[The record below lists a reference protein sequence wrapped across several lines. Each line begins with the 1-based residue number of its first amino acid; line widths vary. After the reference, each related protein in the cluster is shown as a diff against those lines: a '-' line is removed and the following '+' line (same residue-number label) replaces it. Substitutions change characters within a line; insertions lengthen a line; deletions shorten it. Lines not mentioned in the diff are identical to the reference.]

1 MANSTLASAV
11 GNCTP
16 RHIHVDDS
24 KGCSLTRAN
33 ITAFKRSDFEAQA
46 AKEVGMDRIIAQTAE
61 ARLAGMHEKSLYDLL
76 LSRHVSLG
84 EKSGGGSQSV
94 IAPFTLVPRR
104 NTLNFN
110 YFQVESS
117 SYAGI
122 TDNNS
127 AVPTG
132 NFTALT
138 KTFGPGRTVT
148 GYGWIPSSAFVIT
161 VNAGTDS
168 APGGGSNNLEKTNFN
183 KSQVQNLETY
193 FHPGS
198 FINVL
203 TNGKNLDGAATGAN
217 AHVAA
222 NASSLGV
229 ADAVYLQYKVY
240 YAEAV
245 ASGAGDYDANQPK
258 ARLVVAPSSY
268 ASTSATDGLDKKWIG
283 SGVTEATAAEK
294 ANAGYTMSKG
304 TGMIMG
310 NSVSDYEKW
319 CEQGPAVN
327 DLTLIEY
334 WQQTQRWTHQY
345 NDEYLKA
352 LQAPLTSEYFKKFR
366 QLPLAQQ
373 RKQQEQYHQNAFMNS
388 VFYGQKINDNQT
400 VETYTSLPTVVDP
413 NTGQGQNP
421 AGGHPWDGCSSA
433 PTIEY
438 KSNTLG
444 IRTQLNDCSR
454 TWDNQGAALNLDV
467 LFETVYM
474 LKRERENSGGT
485 VDTIDAMTDRF
496 TAAKIRDLMTKY
508 YKAKY
513 SSDLTLFMQPKQQIT
528 FNDQV
533 VFEYNVYDLPDQG
546 VSLAVFTDT
555 FFDDK
560 LGAHLSITDGTNTTK
575 NLGRQLWLIDWSD
588 IQINVI
594 KTASVKRQTN
604 TADDLY
610 NCVIQ
615 PNVSHYQLNS
625 KTFEVRV
632 GNTNRHAL
640 VENFSDASPSVTVSG
655 ADVTVS

>member
-1 MANSTLASAV
+1 MANSTLTPVAGAITN
-11 GNCTP
+11 NCTP
-16 RHIHVDDS
+16 RHILVDES
-24 KGCSLTRAN
+24 TGCSLTRAN

-76 LSRHVSLG
+76 LSKHVALG

-110 YFQVESS
+110 YFQIEGRSV
-117 SYAGI
+117 AGV
-122 TDNNS
+122 TDNAN

-132 NFTALT
+132 NFSAMTLT
-138 KTFGPGRTVT
+138 IGPATNNT
-148 GYGWIPSSAFVIT
+148 TYGWIPSSAFVMT
-161 VNAGTDS
+161 VNAGTDA
-168 APGGGSNNLEKTNFN
+168 APGGGTHALEKTNFN
-183 KSQVQNLETY
+183 KSQVQNLEKY
-193 FHPGS
+193 FNPGS
-198 FINVL
+198 YINVMVS
-203 TNGKNLDGAATGAN
+203 GR
-217 AHVAA
+217 
-222 NASSLGV
+222 SLGTNATL
-229 ADAVYLQYKVY
+229 ADKATSYIQYKVY
-240 YAEAV
+240 AAENAD
-245 ASGAGDYDANQPK
+245 AGGVSK
-258 ARLVVAPSSY
+258 ARLVVAPSDY
-268 ASTSATDGLDKKWIG
+268 ASSSATDSLDIKWHGQTSPAI
-283 SGVTEATAAEK
+283 TELTDAEK
-294 ANAGYTMSKG
+294 ADLGYEVALG

-319 CEQGPAVN
+319 CHQGPAVN

-345 NDEYLKA
+345 NEEYLKA

-373 RKQQEQYHQNAFMNS
+373 RKQQEAYQQNAFMNS
-388 VFYGQKINDNQT
+388 VFYGQRMNGNQT

-413 NTGQGQNP
+413 NTGQGMNP
-421 AGGHPWDGCSSA
+421 SGGHPFDGCSSV

-454 TWDNQGAALNLDV
+454 TWDNAGAALNLDI
-467 LFETVYM
+467 LFESIYM

-513 SSDLTLFMQPKQQIT
+513 SADLTLFMQPKQQIT
-528 FNDQV
+528 FEGKV
-533 VFEYNVYDLPDQG
+533 VLEYNKYDLPDQG
-546 VSLAVFTDT
+546 CSLAVFTDT

-560 LGAHLSITDGTNTTK
+560 LGATLSATDGTTTNK
-575 NLGRQLWLIDWSD
+575 NIGRQLWLIDWSD
-588 IQINVI
+588 IQINVL

-625 KTFEVRV
+625 KTYEVRV

-640 VENFSDASPSVTVSG
+640 VENFSDASPSVSVAG
-655 ADVTVS
+655 ADVTIT

>member
-1 MANSTLASAV
+1 MATTTLQSAAQDTANIY
-11 GNCTP
+11 NCSP
-16 RHIHVDDS
+16 RHILVDDS
-24 KGCSLTRAN
+24 RGCSLTRAS

-76 LSRHVSLG
+76 LSRHVALG

-110 YFQVESS
+110 YFQVEARSVTWS
-117 SYAGI
+117 DFTGDISQAGAAS
-122 TDNNS
+122 TN
-127 AVPTG
+127 
-132 NFTALT
+132 
-138 KTFGPGRTVT
+138 
-148 GYGWIPSSAFVIT
+148 YGWIPSSAIILT
-161 VNAGTDS
+161 VNAGTD
-168 APGGGSNNLEKTNFN
+168 GSPSGNSNALTNTNFN
-183 KSQVQNLETY
+183 KSQVQDLAKY
-193 FHPGS
+193 FHPGAY
-198 FINVL
+198 INVM
-203 TNGKNLDGAATGAN
+203 TNGTQLGGGNDTNTTKAAAEI
-217 AHVAA
+217 AYV
-222 NASSLGV
+222 
-229 ADAVYLQYKVY
+229 QYKVL
-240 YAEAV
+240 AAQDAT
-245 ASGAGDYDANQPK
+245 ASGTGSGNTEK
-258 ARLVVAPSSY
+258 ARIVVAPSEY
-268 ASTSATDGLDKKWIG
+268 ASGASGDSIETAWGSASATN
-283 SGVTEATAAEK
+283 K
-294 ANAGYTMSKG
+294 ADAGYNLVAG
-304 TGMIMG
+304 TGMILG

-334 WQQTQRWTHQY
+334 WSQTQRWSTQF
-345 NDEYLKA
+345 NEEYIKA

-373 RKQQEQYHQNAFMNS
+373 RKQQEAYQQQAFMNT
-388 VFYGQKINDNQT
+388 VFYGQRINSNQK

-413 NTGQGQNP
+413 NTGATAPFGS
-421 AGGHPWDGCSSA
+421 DTCSSA

-444 IRTQLNDCSR
+444 IRTQLSECSR
-454 TWDNQGAALNLDV
+454 IWDNAGAALNLDV
-467 LFETVYM
+467 LFETCYM
-474 LKRERENSGGT
+474 IKRERENSGGT

-508 YKAKY
+508 YKSKY
-513 SSDLTLFMQPKQQIT
+513 STDLTLFMQPKQQIT
-528 FNDQV
+528 FEGKV
-533 VFEYNVYDLPDQG
+533 VFEYNKYDLPDQG
-546 VSLAVFTDT
+546 VSLAVFCDP

-560 LGAHLSITDGTNTTK
+560 LGAHGAMAVQGVSGTTK
-575 NLGRQLWLIDWSD
+575 NTARQLWLIDWSD
-588 IQINVI
+588 IAINVL
-594 KTASVKRQTN
+594 KTASVKRTTN

-632 GNTNRHAL
+632 GNTNRHAM

>member
-1 MANSTLASAV
+1 MATTTLAAV
-11 GNCTP
+11 TNNCTP
-16 RHIHVDDS
+16 RHIQVDDS
-24 KGCSLTRAN
+24 KGCTLTRAN

-110 YFQVESS
+110 YFQVESRS
-117 SYAGI
+117 VAGV
-122 TDNNS
+122 TDNAND
-127 AVPTG
+127 APTG
-132 NFTALT
+132 NFSAMTLSI
-138 KTFGPGRTVT
+138 GPGQANTT
-148 GYGWIPSSAFVIT
+148 YGWIPSSAFVMT
-161 VNAGTDS
+161 VNAGTD
-168 APGGGSNNLEKTNFN
+168 GSPSGNSNALTNTNFN
-183 KSQVQNLETY
+183 KSQVTNIEKY

-198 FINVL
+198 YILVQAN
-203 TNGKNLDGAATGAN
+203 GAALGSN
-217 AHVAA
+217 ATI
-222 NASSLGV
+222 
-229 ADAVYLQYKVY
+229 ADKATVYMQYKVY
-240 YAEAV
+240 AAENAN
-245 ASGAGDYDANQPK
+245 AGGVEK
-258 ARLVVAPSSY
+258 ARLVVAPSDY
-268 ASTSATDGLDKKWIG
+268 ASGADDDALEKQWHGFAG
-283 SGVTEATAAEK
+283 SPPVTELTDAAK
-294 ANAGYTMSKG
+294 ADVGYELSTG
-304 TGMIMG
+304 TGLILG

-319 CEQGPAVN
+319 CHQGPAVN

-373 RKQQEQYHQNAFMNS
+373 RKQQEQYYQNAFMNS
-388 VFYGQKINDNQT
+388 VFYGQRINANQT
-400 VETYTSLPTVVDP
+400 VENYTSLPTVVDP
-413 NTGQGQNP
+413 NSSDANRP
-421 AGGHPWDGCSSA
+421 YADCASA

-444 IRTQLNDCSR
+444 IRTQLSECSR
-454 TWDNQGAALNLDV
+454 IWDNQGAALNLDV

-474 LKRERENSGGT
+474 MKRERENSGGT

-508 YKAKY
+508 YKSKY

-533 VFEYNVYDLPDQG
+533 VFEYNKYDLPDQG

-560 LGAHLSITDGTNTTK
+560 VGAYKSISDGTTTNK
-575 NLGRQLWLIDWSD
+575 NGGRQLWLIDWSD
-588 IQINVI
+588 IAINVL

-632 GNTNRHAL
+632 GNTNRHAM
-640 VENFSDASPSVTVSG
+640 VENFSDASPSVTVRG
-655 ADVTVS
+655 ADVTVN

>member
-1 MANSTLASAV
+1 MPLPTTTLQSSTQDDANIY
-11 GNCTP
+11 NCSP
-16 RHIHVDDS
+16 RHILVDDS

-33 ITAFKRSDFEAQA
+33 ITAFKRSDFEAQSY
-46 AKEVGMDRIIAQTAE
+46 KEVGMDRIIAQTTE

-76 LSRHVSLG
+76 LSRHVALG

-110 YFQVESS
+110 YFQVEGRSVTWSEFTGDISQAGASS
-117 SYAGI
+117 
-122 TDNNS
+122 TN
-127 AVPTG
+127 
-132 NFTALT
+132 
-138 KTFGPGRTVT
+138 
-148 GYGWIPSSAFVIT
+148 YGWIPSSAIILT
-161 VNAGTDS
+161 VNAGVDA
-168 APGGGSNNLEKTNFN
+168 APGGGSNDLEKTNFH
-183 KSQVQNLETY
+183 KSQIGEIEKY
-193 FHPGS
+193 FLPGS
-198 FINVL
+198 YVNVM
-203 TNGKNLDGAATGAN
+203 TNGRQLGGGTDTDTTAAGAE
-217 AHVAA
+217 VCY
-222 NASSLGV
+222 V
-229 ADAVYLQYKVY
+229 QYKVL
-240 YAEAV
+240 AAQN
-245 ASGAGDYDANQPK
+245 ADSSTQAK
-258 ARLVVAPSSY
+258 ARVVVAPSEY
-268 ASTSATDGLDKKWIG
+268 ASTSSSDPIETSTTGTWAVATD
-283 SGVTEATAAEK
+283 TNK
-294 ANAGYTMSKG
+294 ADAGYNLVKG

-319 CEQGPAVN
+319 CHQGPAVN

-334 WQQTQRWTHQY
+334 WQQTQRWSHQF
-345 NDEYLKA
+345 NDEYIKA

-373 RKQQEQYHQNAFMNS
+373 RKQQESYQQQAFMNS
-388 VFYGQKINDNQT
+388 VFYGQRINANQK

-413 NTGQGQNP
+413 NGNTTAPFGT
-421 AGGHPWDGCSSA
+421 DSCSSA

-444 IRTQLNDCSR
+444 IRTQLSECSR
-454 TWDNQGAALNLDV
+454 TWDNSGNALSLDV
-467 LFETVYM
+467 LFETCYM
-474 LKRERENSGGT
+474 IKRERENSGGT

-496 TAAKIRDLMTKY
+496 TAAKIRDLMVKY

-513 SSDLTLFMQPKQQIT
+513 STDLTLFMQPKQQIT
-528 FNDQV
+528 FEGKV
-533 VFEYNVYDLPDQG
+533 VFEYNKYDLPDQG

-560 LGAHLSITDGTNTTK
+560 IGAAGSLVAASGATATK
-575 NLGRQLWLIDWSD
+575 DSARQLWLIDWSD
-588 IQINVI
+588 IAINVL

-625 KTFEVRV
+625 KTYEVRV

-640 VENFSDASPSVTVSG
+640 VENFSDASPSVTVAG
-655 ADVTVS
+655 ADVTIS

>member
-1 MANSTLASAV
+1 MATNTLQSTAQDNANV
-11 GNCTP
+11 YNCSP
-16 RHIHVDDS
+16 RHILVDES
-24 KGCSLTRAN
+24 KGCTLTRAH

-76 LSRHVSLG
+76 LSKHVALG

-110 YFQVESS
+110 YFQLEASDRAVSS
-117 SYAGI
+117 G
-122 TDNNS
+122 
-127 AVPTG
+127 
-132 NFTALT
+132 ALT
-138 KTFGPGRTVT
+138 GFTSVADIKPGIAHAT
-148 GYGWIPSSAFVIT
+148 YGWIPSSAFVIT
-161 VNAGTDS
+161 VN
-168 APGGGSNNLEKTNFN
+168 GGSDGSQSSDATVSANALTHTKFN
-183 KSQVQNLETY
+183 KNQVQDLAKY
-193 FHPGS
+193 FHPGAYLT
-198 FINVL
+198 VM
-203 TNGKNLDGAATGAN
+203 TNGRQLGGGNDTNTTAAGADIAY
-217 AHVAA
+217 V
-222 NASSLGV
+222 
-229 ADAVYLQYKVY
+229 QYKVY
-240 YAEAV
+240 AAEDGT
-245 ASGAGDYDANQPK
+245 ASGTGSGNTEK
-258 ARLVVAPSSY
+258 ARLVVAPSKY
-268 ASTSATDGLDKKWIG
+268 ASSSASDPIETSS
-283 SGVTEATAAEK
+283 SGDWAQATATNK
-294 ANAGYTMSKG
+294 ADAGYNIAKG

-319 CEQGPAVN
+319 CHQGPAVN
-327 DLTLIEY
+327 DLTLVEY

-373 RKQQEQYHQNAFMNS
+373 RKQQEAYQQNAFMNT
-388 VFYGQKINDNQT
+388 VFYGDRINDNQK

-413 NTGQGQNP
+413 NND
-421 AGGHPWDGCSSA
+421 AGCSTA

-444 IRTQLNDCSR
+444 IRTQLAECSR
-454 TWDNQGAALNLDV
+454 TWDNQGNALNLDV
-467 LFETVYM
+467 LFETCYM
-474 LKRERENSGGT
+474 IKRERENSGGT

-508 YKAKY
+508 YKSKY
-513 SSDLTLFMQPKQQIT
+513 SADLTLFMQPKQQIT
-528 FNDQV
+528 FNGQV
-533 VFEYNVYDLPDQG
+533 VFEYNKYDLPDQG

-560 LGAHLSITDGTNTTK
+560 IGASLGLNDGVSTNK
-575 NLGRQLWLIDWSD
+575 NQARQLWLIDWSD
-588 IQINVI
+588 IAINVL

-604 TADDLY
+604 TADDIY

-632 GNTNRHAL
+632 GNTNRHAM
-640 VENFSDASPSVTVSG
+640 VENFSDASPSVTVTG

>member
-1 MANSTLASAV
+1 MATTTLQSSAQDTANIY
-11 GNCTP
+11 NCSP
-16 RHIHVDDS
+16 RHILVDDS
-24 KGCSLTRAN
+24 RGCSLTRAN

-76 LSRHVSLG
+76 LSKHVALG

-110 YFQVESS
+110 YFQVEGRSVTWSEFTGDISS
-117 SYAGI
+117 AGAAS
-122 TDNNS
+122 TN
-127 AVPTG
+127 
-132 NFTALT
+132 
-138 KTFGPGRTVT
+138 
-148 GYGWIPSSAFVIT
+148 YGWIPSSAVILT

-168 APGGGSNNLEKTNFN
+168 SPSGNSNALTNTNFN
-183 KSQVQNLETY
+183 KSQVQDLAKY
-193 FHPGS
+193 FHPGAY
-198 FINVL
+198 INVM
-203 TNGKNLDGAATGAN
+203 TNGTQLGGGNDTNTTKAAAEI
-217 AHVAA
+217 AYV
-222 NASSLGV
+222 
-229 ADAVYLQYKVY
+229 QYKGL
-240 YAEAV
+240 AAQDAT
-245 ASGAGDYDANQPK
+245 ASGTGSGNTEK
-258 ARLVVAPSSY
+258 ARIVVAPSEY
-268 ASTSATDGLDKKWIG
+268 ASGASGDSIETAWGSASATN
-283 SGVTEATAAEK
+283 K
-294 ANAGYTMSKG
+294 ADAGYNLVAG
-304 TGMIMG
+304 TGMILG

-334 WQQTQRWTHQY
+334 WSQTQRWSTQF
-345 NDEYLKA
+345 NEEYIKA

-373 RKQQEQYHQNAFMNS
+373 RKQQESYQQQAFMNT
-388 VFYGQKINDNQT
+388 VFYGQRINSNQK

-413 NTGQGQNP
+413 NTGATAPFG
-421 AGGHPWDGCSSA
+421 ADTCSSA

-444 IRTQLNDCSR
+444 IRTQLSECSR
-454 TWDNQGAALNLDV
+454 IWDNAGAALNLDV
-467 LFETVYM
+467 LFETCYM
-474 LKRERENSGGT
+474 IKRERENSGGT

-508 YKAKY
+508 YKSKY
-513 SSDLTLFMQPKQQIT
+513 STDLTLFMQPKQQIT
-528 FNDQV
+528 FEGKV
-533 VFEYNVYDLPDQG
+533 VFEYNKYDLPDQG
-546 VSLAVFTDT
+546 VSLAVFTDP

-560 LGAHLSITDGTNTTK
+560 LGAHGAMAVQGVSGTTK
-575 NLGRQLWLIDWSD
+575 NTARQLWLIDWSD
-588 IQINVI
+588 IAINVL
-594 KTASVKRQTN
+594 KTASVKRTTN

-632 GNTNRHAL
+632 GNTNRHAM

>member
-1 MANSTLASAV
+1 MATNTTLHDSDGTDNRV
-11 GNCTP
+11 YNCAP
-16 RHIHVDDS
+16 RHILVDES
-24 KGCSLTRAN
+24 KGCTLTRAN

-76 LSRHVSLG
+76 LSKHVALG

-110 YFQVESS
+110 YFQVEARSVTPAHFTS
-117 SYAGI
+117 AISGFNA
-122 TDNNS
+122 TDG
-127 AVPTG
+127 TY
-132 NFTALT
+132 
-138 KTFGPGRTVT
+138 
-148 GYGWIPSSAFVIT
+148 GYIPSSALILT
-161 VNAGTDS
+161 VNAGTD
-168 APGGGSNNLEKTNFN
+168 GSQSSDATVAANNLSKTNFN
-183 KSQVQNLETY
+183 KSQVQNIEKY

-198 FINVL
+198 YITVM
-203 TNGKNLDGAATGAN
+203 TNGRQLGGGNDTNTTAAGADIAY
-217 AHVAA
+217 V
-222 NASSLGV
+222 
-229 ADAVYLQYKVY
+229 QYKVFA
-240 YAEAV
+240 AENAN
-245 ASGAGDYDANQPK
+245 AGGVEK
-258 ARLVVAPSSY
+258 ARIVVAPSKY
-268 ASTSATDGLDKKWIG
+268 ASSAASDSIETAWGSAT
-283 SGVTEATAAEK
+283 ATQK
-294 ANAGYTMSKG
+294 ADAGYNLVQGS
-304 TGMIMG
+304 GMIMG

-319 CEQGPAVN
+319 CHQGPAVN

-345 NDEYLKA
+345 NEEYLKA

-373 RKQQEQYHQNAFMNS
+373 RKQQEQYHQNAFMNT
-388 VFYGQKINDNQT
+388 VFYGDRINDNQK
-400 VETYTSLPTVVDP
+400 VETYTSLPTVLDP
-413 NTGQGQNP
+413 NND
-421 AGGHPWDGCSSA
+421 AGCSTA

-438 KSNTLG
+438 KANTLG
-444 IRTQLNDCSR
+444 IRTQLAECSR
-454 TWDNQGAALNLDV
+454 TWDNQGNALNLDV
-467 LFETVYM
+467 LFESCYM
-474 LKRERENSGGT
+474 IKRERENSGGT

-508 YKAKY
+508 YKSKY
-513 SSDLTLFMQPKQQIT
+513 SADLTLFMQPKQQIS
-528 FNDQV
+528 FNGQV
-533 VFEYNVYDLPDQG
+533 VFEYNKYDLPDQG

-560 LGAHLSITDGTNTTK
+560 IGASMSINDGSTTNK
-575 NLGRQLWLIDWSD
+575 NQARQLWLIDWSD
-588 IQINVI
+588 IAINVL

-604 TADDLY
+604 TADDIY

-632 GNTNRHAL
+632 GNTNRHAM

>member
-1 MANSTLASAV
+1 MANTTLVSAV

-16 RHIHVDDS
+16 RHIIVDDA
-24 KGCSLTRAN
+24 KGCSLTRAD
-33 ITAFKRSDFEAQA
+33 IVAFKRSDFEDQA
-46 AKEVGMDRIIAQTAE
+46 SKEVGMDRIIAQTTE

-76 LSRHVSLG
+76 LSRHVALG

-110 YFQVESS
+110 YFQVESQSVAVS
-117 SYAGI
+117 SGAFSALTI
-122 TDNNS
+122 TDIKPGVVHTTYGIIPKS
-127 AVPTG
+127 AIV
-132 NFTALT
+132 F
-138 KTFGPGRTVT
+138 
-148 GYGWIPSSAFVIT
+148 T
-161 VNAGTDS
+161 VNAGTDVQ
-168 APGGGSNNLEKTNFN
+168 PGGGTHALEKTNFN
-183 KSQVQNLETY
+183 KSQVANLEQY
-193 FHPGS
+193 FHPGAYV
-198 FINVL
+198 NVMANGQSMG
-203 TNGKNLDGAATGAN
+203 TNFSGNDKVANYVQYRVYFAENANSGTDQKARVVMAPSDYAQGAVGDAIETLWDALNAAGK
-217 AHVAA
+217 
-222 NASSLGV
+222 
-229 ADAVYLQYKVY
+229 ADAGYEL
-240 YAEAV
+240 
-245 ASGAGDYDANQPK
+245 
-258 ARLVVAPSSY
+258 
-268 ASTSATDGLDKKWIG
+268 AT
-283 SGVTEATAAEK
+283 
-294 ANAGYTMSKG
+294 G

-319 CEQGPAVN
+319 CHQGPAVN

-345 NDEYLKA
+345 NEEYLKA

-373 RKQQEQYHQNAFMNS
+373 RKQQEAYQQNAFMNS
-388 VFYGQKINDNQT
+388 VFYGQRINAKQA
-400 VETYTSLPTVVDP
+400 VETYTSLPTVIDP
-413 NTGQGQNP
+413 NAGSTAPWQTGL
-421 AGGHPWDGCSSA
+421 GGCTSA

-454 TWDNQGAALNLDV
+454 TWDNEGAALNLDI
-467 LFETVYM
+467 LFETIYM
-474 LKRERENSGGT
+474 LKRERENSGGS

-496 TAAKIRDLMTKY
+496 TSAKIRDLMTKY

-513 SSDLTLFMQPKQQIT
+513 SSDLTLFMQPKQQVT
-528 FNDQV
+528 FNGQV
-533 VFEYNVYDLPDQG
+533 VFEYNKYDLPDQG

-560 LGAHLSITDGTNTTK
+560 LGATLSVTDGSTVNR
-575 NLGRQLWLIDWSD
+575 NIGRQLWLIDWSD
-588 IQINVI
+588 IQINVL

-625 KTFEVRV
+625 KTYEVRV

-640 VENFSDASPSVTVSG
+640 VENFSDASPSVSVAG
-655 ADVTVS
+655 ADVTIT

>member
-1 MANSTLASAV
+1 MATNTLQSAAQDTANV
-11 GNCTP
+11 YNCSP
-16 RHIHVDDS
+16 RHILVDES
-24 KGCSLTRAN
+24 KGCTLTRAN

-76 LSRHVSLG
+76 LSKHVALG

-110 YFQVESS
+110 YFQVEARSVTP
-117 SYAGI
+117 AHF
-122 TDNNS
+122 TS
-127 AVPTG
+127 AIS
-132 NFTALT
+132 NFGGAADATY
-138 KTFGPGRTVT
+138 
-148 GYGWIPSSAFVIT
+148 GYIPSSALILT
-161 VNAGTDS
+161 VNAGTDGAQS
-168 APGGGSNNLEKTNFN
+168 SDATVAANNLAKTNFN
-183 KSQVQNLETY
+183 KSQVQNIEKY

-198 FINVL
+198 YITVM
-203 TNGKNLDGAATGAN
+203 TNGQQLGGGNDTNTTAAATDIAY
-217 AHVAA
+217 V
-222 NASSLGV
+222 
-229 ADAVYLQYKVY
+229 QYKVFA
-240 YAEAV
+240 AENAN
-245 ASGAGDYDANQPK
+245 AGGVEK
-258 ARLVVAPSSY
+258 ARIVVAPSKY
-268 ASTSATDGLDKKWIG
+268 ASSAASDSIETAWGSAT
-283 SGVTEATAAEK
+283 ATNK
-294 ANAGYTMSKG
+294 ADAGYNLVKG

-319 CEQGPAVN
+319 CHQGPAVN
-327 DLTLIEY
+327 DLSLIEY

-373 RKQQEQYHQNAFMNS
+373 RKQQEAYHQNAFMNT
-388 VFYGQKINDNQT
+388 VFYGDRINDNQK

-413 NTGQGQNP
+413 NND
-421 AGGHPWDGCSSA
+421 AGCSTA

-444 IRTQLNDCSR
+444 IRTQLAECSR
-454 TWDNQGAALNLDV
+454 TWDNQGNALNLDV
-467 LFETVYM
+467 LFESCYM
-474 LKRERENSGGT
+474 IKRERENAGGT

-508 YKAKY
+508 YKSKY
-513 SSDLTLFMQPKQQIT
+513 SADLTLFMQPKQQIT
-528 FNDQV
+528 FNGQV
-533 VFEYNVYDLPDQG
+533 VFEYNKYDLPDQG

-560 LGAHLSITDGTNTTK
+560 IGASLSMSDGTTTNK
-575 NLGRQLWLIDWSD
+575 NQARQLWLIDWSD
-588 IQINVI
+588 IAINVL

-604 TADDLY
+604 TADDIY

-632 GNTNRHAL
+632 GNTNRHAM
-640 VENFSDASPSVTVSG
+640 VENFSDASPSVTVTG

>member
-1 MANSTLASAV
+1 MPNTTLVSAV

-16 RHIHVDDS
+16 RHILVDDA
-24 KGCSLTRAN
+24 KGCSLTRAS

-76 LSRHVSLG
+76 LSRHVALG

-110 YFQVESS
+110 YFQIESQSVAVS
-117 SYAGI
+117 SGAFTGMTI
-122 TDNNS
+122 TD
-127 AVPTG
+127 
-132 NFTALT
+132 L
-138 KTFGPGRTVT
+138 KPGLAHAT
-148 GYGWIPSSAFVIT
+148 YGMIPSSAIVFT
-161 VNAGTDS
+161 VNAGTDV
-168 APGGGSNNLEKTNFN
+168 APGGGTNTLEKTNFN
-183 KSQVQNLETY
+183 KSQVSSLEQY
-193 FHPGS
+193 FHPGAYV
-198 FINVL
+198 NVMA
-203 TNGKNLDGAATGAN
+203 NGQSMGSNFSGNDKVAN
-217 AHVAA
+217 YVQYRVYFAENADAGGVAKTRVVAA
-222 NASSLGV
+222 PS
-229 ADAVYLQYKVY
+229 DY
-240 YAEAV
+240 
-245 ASGAGDYDANQPK
+245 ASGAASDSIETAWAALNAAGK
-258 ARLVVAPSSY
+258 A
-268 ASTSATDGLDKKWIG
+268 D
-283 SGVTEATAAEK
+283 
-294 ANAGYTMSKG
+294 AGYELATG

-319 CEQGPAVN
+319 CHQGPAVN

-373 RKQQEQYHQNAFMNS
+373 RKQQEAYQQNAFMNS
-388 VFYGQKINDNQT
+388 VFYGQRINSNQA

-413 NTGQGQNP
+413 NATGSS
-421 AGGHPWDGCSSA
+421 PWQTGLGGCSSA

-454 TWDNQGAALNLDV
+454 TWDNEGAALSLDV
-467 LFETVYM
+467 LFETIYM

-496 TAAKIRDLMTKY
+496 TSAKIRDLMTKY

-533 VFEYNVYDLPDQG
+533 VFEYNKYDLPDQG
-546 VSLAVFTDT
+546 CSLAVFTDT

-560 LGAHLSITDGTNTTK
+560 LGATLSITDGTTANK
-575 NLGRQLWLIDWSD
+575 NIGRQLWLIDWSD
-588 IQINVI
+588 IQINVL

-625 KTFEVRV
+625 KTYEVRV

-640 VENFSDASPSVTVSG
+640 VENFSDASPSVSVAG
-655 ADVTVS
+655 ADVTIT

>member
-1 MANSTLASAV
+1 MANTTLVSAV

-16 RHIHVDDS
+16 RHILVDDS

-76 LSRHVSLG
+76 LSRHVALG
-84 EKSGGGSQSV
+84 EKSGSGSQSV

-110 YFQVESS
+110 YFQIEAQSVAVSS
-117 SYAGI
+117 GAFTAFTSVADIKPGVAHTTYGYI
-122 TDNNS
+122 PNS
-127 AVPTG
+127 AIV
-132 NFTALT
+132 F
-138 KTFGPGRTVT
+138 
-148 GYGWIPSSAFVIT
+148 T
-161 VNAGTDS
+161 VNAGTD
-168 APGGGSNNLEKTNFN
+168 GSPSGNANALTNTNFN
-183 KSQVQNLETY
+183 KSQVQNIEKY
-193 FHPGS
+193 FNPGAYV
-198 FINVL
+198 NVM
-203 TNGKNLDGAATGAN
+203 TNGHADNLGAN
-217 AHVAA
+217 NTIGDKAT
-222 NASSLGV
+222 
-229 ADAVYLQYKVY
+229 VYLQYKVY
-240 YAEAV
+240 AAENADAGGV
-245 ASGAGDYDANQPK
+245 SKARVVMAPSEHAGSSASDSLSTGWSSVSAGDK
-258 ARLVVAPSSY
+258 A
-268 ASTSATDGLDKKWIG
+268 D
-283 SGVTEATAAEK
+283 
-294 ANAGYTMSKG
+294 AGYNLIKG

-319 CEQGPAVN
+319 CHQGPAVN

-334 WQQTQRWTHQY
+334 WSQTQRHTTQF
-345 NDEYLKA
+345 NEEYIKA

-373 RKQQEQYHQNAFMNS
+373 RKQQEAYQQHAFTNT
-388 VFYGQKINDNQT
+388 VLYGQRINGNQT
-400 VETYTSLPTVVDP
+400 VEGYTNLPTVVDP
-413 NTGQGQNP
+413 N
-421 AGGHPWDGCSSA
+421 AGATAPFGSDSCSSA

-444 IRTQLNDCSR
+444 IRTQLNECSR
-454 TWDNQGAALNLDV
+454 TWDNAGAALNLDV
-467 LFETVYM
+467 LFETIYM

-496 TAAKIRDLMTKY
+496 TSAKIRDLMTKY
-508 YKAKY
+508 YKSKY
-513 SSDLTLFMQPKQQIT
+513 STDLTLFMQPKQQIT
-528 FNDQV
+528 FEGKV
-533 VFEYNVYDLPDQG
+533 VFEYNKYDLPDQG

-560 LGAHLSITDGTNTTK
+560 LGATLSANDGAASTK
-575 NLGRQLWLIDWSD
+575 NVGRQLWLIDWSD
-588 IQINVI
+588 IAINVL

-640 VENFSDASPSVTVSG
+640 VENFSDASPSVSVSG
-655 ADVTVS
+655 ADVTIT

>member
-1 MANSTLASAV
+1 MANTTLVSAV

-16 RHIHVDDS
+16 RHILVDDS
-24 KGCSLTRAN
+24 KGCSLTRAS
-33 ITAFKRSDFEAQA
+33 ITAFKRSDFEDQA
-46 AKEVGMDRIIAQTAE
+46 AKEVGMDRIIAQTTE

-76 LSRHVSLG
+76 LSKHVALG
-84 EKSGGGSQSV
+84 EKSGSGSQSV

-110 YFQVESS
+110 YFQITAQSVAVSS
-117 SYAGI
+117 GAFTAFTSVADIKPGVAHGTYGYIPLSAIVFTVSAGA
-122 TDNNS
+122 DSNPGD
-127 AVPTG
+127 ATG
-132 NFTALT
+132 NALT
-138 KTFGPGRTVT
+138 
-148 GYGWIPSSAFVIT
+148 
-161 VNAGTDS
+161 
-168 APGGGSNNLEKTNFN
+168 KTNFN
-183 KSQVQNLETY
+183 KSQVSNIEKY
-193 FHPGS
+193 FNPGS
-198 FINVL
+198 YVNVM
-203 TNGKNLDGAATGAN
+203 TNGHVDNIGAN
-217 AHVAA
+217 NTIGDKAT
-222 NASSLGV
+222 
-229 ADAVYLQYKVY
+229 VYIQYKVY
-240 YAEAV
+240 VAEN
-245 ASGAGDYDANQPK
+245 ASATTARVVMAPSEHAGSSTTDALHTGWSSVSAGDRAD
-258 ARLVVAPSSY
+258 
-268 ASTSATDGLDKKWIG
+268 
-283 SGVTEATAAEK
+283 
-294 ANAGYTMSKG
+294 AGYNLIKG

-319 CEQGPAVN
+319 CHQGPAVN

-334 WQQTQRWTHQY
+334 WSQTQRHTTQW
-345 NDEYLKA
+345 NEEYLKA
-352 LQAPLTSEYFKKFR
+352 LQSPLTSEYFKKFR

-373 RKQQEQYHQNAFMNS
+373 RKQQESYHQNAFMNS
-388 VFYGQKINDNQT
+388 VFYGQRINGNQT
-400 VETYTSLPTVVDP
+400 VEGYTNLPTVVDP
-413 NTGQGQNP
+413 N
-421 AGGHPWDGCSSA
+421 GGATAPFGSDSCSSA

-454 TWDNQGAALNLDV
+454 TWDNAGAALNLDI
-467 LFETVYM
+467 LFESIYM

-496 TAAKIRDLMTKY
+496 TSAKIRDLMTKY

-513 SSDLTLFMQPKQQIT
+513 STDLTLFMQPKQQIT
-528 FNDQV
+528 FEGKV
-533 VFEYNVYDLPDQG
+533 VFEYNKYDLPDQG
-546 VSLAVFTDT
+546 CSLAVFTDT

-560 LGAHLSITDGTNTTK
+560 LGAAASLADGAASTK

-588 IQINVI
+588 IQINVT

-640 VENFSDASPSVTVSG
+640 VENFSDAAPSVTVAG
-655 ADVTVS
+655 ADVTIS